1 MKESYRKGAAN
12 PPDPE
17 PCEAGGM
24 GADGVRLAG
33 RQHGSV
39 RQQREH
45 VAALRSRRPTQLRF
59 TALLHHVTID
69 LKVLNSI
76 WGEDF
81 LSISYVRNMTH

>member
-1 MKESYRKGAAN
+1 VRAAAWA
-12 PPDPE
+12 PTVSGSPE
-17 PCEAGGM
+17 GNTAACDNNAGKLRPC
-24 GADGVRLAG
+24 GV
-33 RQHGSV
+33 V
-39 RQQREH
+39 D
-45 VAALRSRRPTQLRF
+45 PTQLRF